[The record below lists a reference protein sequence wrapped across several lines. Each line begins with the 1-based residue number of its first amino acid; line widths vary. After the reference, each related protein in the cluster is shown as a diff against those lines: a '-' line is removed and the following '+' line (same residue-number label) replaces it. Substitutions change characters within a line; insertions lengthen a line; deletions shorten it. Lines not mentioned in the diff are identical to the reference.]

1 LTERPSHRGL
11 ISAES
16 AGRGSSSSSAFEY
29 RRSSTSGSAANRS
42 PSSVLN
48 SKLATPLQKKSIPP
62 PPFDASKRVPLP
74 LRDSSRVGE
83 RDASVGSRAK
93 VRDVSVDSRAT
104 KGDDGPTPRKRLSG
118 KIPPVDPAGISPR
131 REKSVGRSSRHEGHN
146 SSLSSLNKSESRS
159 RGRSVSGKGN
169 SSGRSDRSSSRHS
182 QATTVTCRNGSNK
195 SVGPRSSII
204 SRRHS
209 AEITSSKSVCNMKF
223 HRHDSAPEPTTS
235 VLKKG
240 NYGNETSK
248 PMGSMKRMN
257 SKQSTTSA
265 TTASVTSSEEDHQAQ
280 GRGRSLFSPAHSRCR
295 SKSKSKNRNDTSC
308 ERSLFS
314 RGRSKSKSRLNIEDN
329 SIFSAGRSFAN
340 SLTRRRSLSRGATK
354 VLKTTSTMDGNQ
366 DSEPC
371 MQRYE
376 VPFNPSTGRCNY
388 HPEIT
393 LAVKN
398 GGVRGGWRIVSQ
410 GCPKCHG

>member
-1 LTERPSHRGL
+1 MTERPSHRGL
-11 ISAES
+11 MSAES

-42 PSSVLN
+42 PSSALN
-48 SKLATPLQKKSIPP
+48 SKLALPLQKKSIPP
-62 PPFDASKRVPLP
+62 PPLLDTSKRVPLP
-74 LRDSSRVGE
+74 LRDSSRVRE

-131 REKSVGRSSRHEGHN
+131 REKSVGRSSRNEGHN

-182 QATTVTCRNGSNK
+182 QATTVTCRIRNGSNK

-235 VLKKG
+235 VLKKS
-240 NYGNETSK
+240 NNGNETSK
-248 PMGSMKRMN
+248 HTGSMNRMN
-257 SKQSTTSA
+257 SKQSVA
-265 TTASVTSSEEDHQAQ
+265 TASVTSSEEDHQAQ

-295 SKSKSKNRNDTSC
+295 SKSKNRNDTSC

-314 RGRSKSKSRLNIEDN
+314 RGRSKSKSRPNIEEN

-410 GCPKCHG
+410 GCPRCHG